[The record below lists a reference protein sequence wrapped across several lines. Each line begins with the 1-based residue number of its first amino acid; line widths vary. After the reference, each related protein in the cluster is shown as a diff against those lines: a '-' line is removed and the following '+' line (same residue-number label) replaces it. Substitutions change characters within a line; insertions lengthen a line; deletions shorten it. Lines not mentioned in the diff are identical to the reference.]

1 MQQLTNLQLEVG
13 EEIQRGIQNEV
24 CIHALRGS
32 LLSLT
37 HRKAEHIKRTHDYDP
52 FIQQYITKLYNAGFL
67 QDLLDI
73 DGSGRPR
80 QSGKGKKR

>member
-1 MQQLTNLQLEVG
+1 MQQLTSLQLEVG

-24 CIHALRGS
+24 CVHGSAWS
-32 LLSLT
+32 LLLLT
-37 HRKAEHIKRTHDYDP
+37 HHKAEHIKRTHDYDS
-52 FIQQYITKLYNAGFL
+52 FIQQYIRKLYNAGFL

-80 QSGKGKKR
+80 QPGKGKKR